1 MAIENSGFIKS
12 FKKLSNN
19 DDVSML
25 VDLKKS
31 LIIVF
36 WWWFNH
42 SFIICTIQAL
52 LLKDG
57 VGENKSQKTVD
68 PN

>member
-31 LIIVF
+31 LIIDF
-36 WWWFNH
+36 WW
-42 SFIICTIQAL
+42 
-52 LLKDG
+52 
-57 VGENKSQKTVD
+57 
-68 PN
+68 